1 MVGHEQ
7 HISTYRN
14 THVRAGQNQMQKDHN
29 VNMLAAT
36 LHQGLP
42 PHSTR
47 QELCGQLLTDLIDD
61 NAAEGDAP
69 LPAEGR
75 LKQQAAAG
83 AQRAADDVRFQ
94 DDDALGLLWASLNL
108 RQ

>member
-1 MVGHEQ
+1 
-7 HISTYRN
+7 
-14 THVRAGQNQMQKDHN
+14 MQKDHY

-36 LHQGLP
+36 LHRGLP

-47 QELCGQLLTDLIDD
+47 QEVCGQLLTDLIDD
-61 NAAEGDAP
+61 DAAEGDAP
-69 LPAEGR
+69 LPSEGR
-75 LKQQAAAG
+75 LEQQAATG
-83 AQRAADDVRFQ
+83 AQRAADDMRLQ